1 LSQICTKNTFEIRL
15 SILKVLAYFKIF
27 EHPLKLREIAALC
40 NISVQE
46 TEQNLSFL
54 IEDEMIFG
62 FEQYYSTSRNVAQY
76 SGLRKVKEAEAE
88 KYFIKL
94 KKYAKLLATFP
105 FVRGIAVSGS
115 LSKGVMNPDGD
126 IDYFIITKPGRLWI
140 CRTLMILFKKLFLFN
155 SKRYFCVNY
164 FVDENNLQIRD
175 KNIFTATEFVH
186 LIPVFEHSCIL
197 NDFLFQNNWVHKYYP
212 NLPDW
217 NRNYLVQ
224 CNIKLKNAFELLL
237 KTSVFNPLEKLC
249 HHITLYYW
257 RKKFPNFKK
266 EKFHLTMRSTKGI
279 SKHHPSDFQTKVL
292 RAFQIEMNEINS
304 YLTVS
309 EL

>member
-1 LSQICTKNTFEIRL
+1 MSQICTKNTFEIRL

-54 IEDEMIFG
+54 IEDEMIFD

-197 NDFLFQNNWVHKYYP
+197 NVFLFQNNWVHKYYP

>member
-1 LSQICTKNTFEIRL
+1 MSQICTKNTFEIRL

-54 IEDEMIFG
+54 IEDEMIFD

-155 SKRYFCVNY
+155 SKKYFCVNY

-197 NDFLFQNNWVHKYYP
+197 NVFLFQNNWVHKYYP

-224 CNIKLKNAFELLL
+224 CNTKLKNAFELLL

>member
-1 LSQICTKNTFEIRL
+1 MSQICTKNTFEIRL

-54 IEDEMIFG
+54 IEDEMIFD

-197 NDFLFQNNWVHKYYP
+197 NVFLFQNNWVHKYYP

-224 CNIKLKNAFELLL
+224 CNIKLKNAFEFLL

>member
-1 LSQICTKNTFEIRL
+1 MSQICTKNTFEIRL

-54 IEDEMIFG
+54 IEDEMIFD

-155 SKRYFCVNY
+155 SKKYFCVNY

-197 NDFLFQNNWVHKYYP
+197 NVFLFQNNWVHKYYP

>member
-1 LSQICTKNTFEIRL
+1 M
-15 SILKVLAYFKIF
+15 
-27 EHPLKLREIAALC
+27 
-40 NISVQE
+40 
-46 TEQNLSFL
+46 SFL

-155 SKRYFCVNY
+155 SKKYFCVNY

-197 NDFLFQNNWVHKYYP
+197 NVFLFQNNWVHKYYP

-224 CNIKLKNAFELLL
+224 CNIKLKNAFEFLL

>member
-1 LSQICTKNTFEIRL
+1 MSQICTKNTFEIRL

-54 IEDEMIFG
+54 IEDEMIFD

-197 NDFLFQNNWVHKYYP
+197 NVFLFQNNWVHKYYP

-224 CNIKLKNAFELLL
+224 CNIKLKNAFEFLL

-292 RAFQIEMNEINS
+292 RVFQIEMNEINS

>member
-1 LSQICTKNTFEIRL
+1 MSQICTKNTFEIRL

-140 CRTLMILFKKLFLFN
+140 SRTLMILFKKLFLFN

-197 NDFLFQNNWVHKYYP
+197 NVFLFQNNWVHKYYP

-224 CNIKLKNAFELLL
+224 CNIKLKNAFEFLL